1 MPRLTL
7 TVPWLAWFERL
18 WFERGLSYVLCNTVY
33 SLLGWLHWML
43 GLYYPMILTF
53 KEVWPCDIWEALI
66 LILFVIVLC
75 LCAALFV
82 CLGVVPIQV

>member
-1 MPRLTL
+1 MFCAIQFILC
-7 TVPWLAWFERL
+7 LAGFIGCL
-18 WFERGLSYVLCNTVY
+18 AFIIL
-33 SLLGWLHWML
+33 
-43 GLYYPMILTF
+43 MILTF